1 MWSGSMSATGLIV
14 STVHVVWL
22 IWTKGSGV
30 RRFVRQM
37 GTLAL
42 LSTSDRAITLPA
54 KRWTPPVSGQLIV
67 RLDVCMLLWWTQHLR
82 QPTAGVSFI
91 IAAGSRFITERVDN
105 LPRKRALLSNVFQC
119 GILFFLRAFALERWT
134 CVFVPVLKF
143 LLVCVSPNMV
153 LIVFVVFRLMAR
165 MYRTGRKPWLHSPV
179 TSAGTSYCWLP
190 DLRCRWEIITHSTHT
205 DLLCTEVK

>member
-30 RRFVRQM
+30 RRFVRQT

-67 RLDVCMLLWWTQHLR
+67 RLDVCMLLDAL
-82 QPTAGVSFI
+82 
-91 IAAGSRFITERVDN
+91 VDTTPPSAHGRCLIHN
-105 LPRKRALLSNVFQC
+105 RCWVQIYYREGWQ
-119 GILFFLRAFALERWT
+119 FAQEKGT
-134 CVFVPVLKF
+134 TVQ
-143 LLVCVSPNMV
+143 CVSV
-153 LIVFVVFRLMAR
+153 WHFVFLKGICIRAMKVNLCVRAC
-165 MYRTGRKPWLHSPV
+165 V
-179 TSAGTSYCWLP
+179 
-190 DLRCRWEIITHSTHT
+190 EIFAC
-205 DLLCTEVK
+205 LCFT